1 MSESKVCEAKEKQRA
16 WIRAWGNTSNAI
28 IRESALK
35 HRDET
40 IVRSHKSYQDVR
52 AERMAKSKEYYT
64 NNKEKIKEKYKD
76 YVPKPE
82 VRERKRLRMRE
93 KIRNLDDYY
102 VQRIIHNN
110 TGLPPHL
117 QSKSLIEVQKLI
129 IQIKRELRK

>member
-1 MSESKVCEAKEKQRA
+1 MSEGKVCVAKEKQRA
-16 WIRAWGNTSNAI
+16 WVREWSKAHNAMI
-28 IRESALK
+28 KESALK
-35 HRDET
+35 HRDT
-40 IVRSHKSYQDVR
+40 AIVRSHKSYQDVR

-76 YVPKPE
+76 YIPKPE
-82 VRERKRLRMRE
+82 TRERKRIRLRE

-102 VQRIIHNN
+102 VQRLIHAN

-117 QSKSLIEVQKLI
+117 QSRSLIEVQKLI

>member
-1 MSESKVCEAKEKQRA
+1 MKKMQGIQPELQ
-16 WIRAWGNTSNAI
+16 
-28 IRESALK
+28 
-35 HRDET
+35 
-40 IVRSHKSYQDVR
+40 
-52 AERMAKSKEYYT
+52 
-64 NNKEKIKEKYKD
+64 KIKEKYKD
-76 YVPKPE
+76 YVPKPD